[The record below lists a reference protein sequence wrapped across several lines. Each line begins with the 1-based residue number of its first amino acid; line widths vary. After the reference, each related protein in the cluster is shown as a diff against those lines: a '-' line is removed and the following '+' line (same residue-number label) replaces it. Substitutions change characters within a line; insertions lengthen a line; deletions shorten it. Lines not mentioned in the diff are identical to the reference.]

1 TAQEKLFQVRSSFVD
16 KVSDP
21 VLNKLL
27 DELLHCGVLTDSENE
42 VLRAKPRA
50 DKARELIDTVRKKG
64 VDAST
69 ELIKVLKANDPYC
82 CRELGL
88 C

>member
-1 TAQEKLFQVRSSFVD
+1 MNSEKLFQVRCSFVE
-16 KVSDP
+16 KVSEP

-42 VLRAKPRA
+42 ALRAKLRP
-50 DKARELIDTVRKKG
+50 DKARELIDTARKKG
-64 VDAST
+64 ADASAK
-69 ELIKVLKANDPYC
+69 LIAVLSTADPYS

>member
-1 TAQEKLFQVRSSFVD
+1 MNSEKLFQVRSSFVE

-42 VLRAKPRA
+42 VLRAKLRP
-50 DKARELIDTVRKKG
+50 DKARELIDTARKKG
-64 VDAST
+64 ADASAK
-69 ELIKVLKANDPYC
+69 LIAVLAAADPYC